1 MLGWLKPRKLPPTGE
16 QLCLSLLAAVQEVA
30 ACGVVQLQGTGV
42 IVVNVGEVAP
52 VSEAVS
58 LLWSKRNEALL
69 TQLNMCITRVT
80 ELSVVINQSIGVDY
94 SVLLQMCE
102 EELSDLDTCRE
113 FTARLTSRV
122 LGQVTFDVEA
132 ECAKFNTK
140 VLRQS
145 SAALANLASHMLLAP
160 TPPMEIA
167 LLSVLFMDT
176 RCRTALCNLFDLLC
190 RASLEVCSTPLSSL
204 WSLWDHVNTQQ
215 RRPFRQLPRPP
226 RPDPI
231 TQFLVCNSVPL
242 EVMIRS
248 LPHATLGK
256 YSVCLLKSIFLG
268 LVVQRVVGAVVCQR
282 FNWLAEIHTTRLR
295 ELSVKARFTPLINVE
310 FTSLSMGSPSIWL
323 VADELI
329 SRKQLLVVLRTL
341 MSEVSDFVYLRECHE
356 LSTLALH
363 NTTSWT
369 RFCTES
375 QAIQE
380 ASVSPSP

>member
-1 MLGWLKPRKLPPTGE
+1 MLGWLKPRKLPPTSE
-16 QLCLSLLAAVQEVA
+16 QLCLSLLVAVEEVA
-30 ACGVVQLQGTGV
+30 ECGVVQQGTGV
-42 IVVNVGEVAP
+42 SVVIAGEVAP
-52 VSEAVS
+52 ISEAVS
-58 LLWSKRNEALL
+58 LLWSKRNEMLL

-80 ELSVVINQSIGVDY
+80 ELSVVIDQSIGLDHSFLRHV
-94 SVLLQMCE
+94 CE

-113 FTARLTSRV
+113 FTSRVTSRV
-122 LGQVTFDVEA
+122 LKQVTFDVEA
-132 ECAKFNTK
+132 ECAKFSTE
-140 VLRQS
+140 VLRHS
-145 SAALANLASHMLLAP
+145 SAALANLVSHMLLAP
-160 TPPMEIA
+160 KPPMETA
-167 LLSVLFMDT
+167 LLSMLFMDT

-226 RPDPI
+226 RPDPV

-256 YSVCLLKSIFLG
+256 YSVLLLKSIFLG
-268 LVVQRVVGAVVCQR
+268 LVIQRVIGAVVCQR

-295 ELSVKARFTPLINVE
+295 ELSIKARFTPLINVE

-323 VADELI
+323 AADELI

-341 MSEVSDFVYLRECHE
+341 MSEIADFVYLRECHE
-356 LSTLALH
+356 LAILALH
-363 NTTSWT
+363 KTTSWK
-369 RFCTES
+369 RSCTES

-380 ASVSPSP
+380 GSVSPSP